1 MGRESSL
8 NLMKFSRLS
17 WIIIAL
23 ALLGALMG
31 YYISIK
37 LSTMTKVMP
46 ESSAISGG
54 QFTGDYLNFPEN
66 SIEGELVVHFKKRGD
81 YFDCLKAL
89 ARAGMPPLGQ
99 IDELLVIRVSEAAYR
114 RVDLGQYNPSASFSY
129 LVERPLPPFKTT
141 PYSLTN
147 LVAYEESARIVTG
160 GTFSGSGEGV
170 IVAVL
175 DSGIMSHPQFDD
187 VYTVHINL
195 VGGNMA
201 GLGAAHGNSVASII
215 TGSEGI
221 AADAELLVVRVLDDE
236 GFGNSYHVSEGIVQ
250 AVDLGAQIINMSL
263 GLYQDSPLLRQ
274 AVAYA
279 HERGVLM
286 VAAAGNDGYE
296 GLPYPAA
303 YSDVLSVTAIDG
315 TSQHAI
321 FPNKSNAIDFAAPGV
336 GILTA
341 MEDGGTVLFSG
352 TSAATPFVTGTLAA
366 LISGE
371 RALPPKQAAEL
382 LKRTLN
388 DQGAPGADPIYG
400 AGVVDWNRLRER
412 FNTGLLDVALADIFL
427 PASALPGTTMP
438 IEVTVQ
444 NRGTR
449 WFDSAQLEVFIN
461 EDEPRLFTLGALS
474 PGQITTRKVFTPIPL
489 LDSGETLR
497 LDARVFSEKFD
508 EDIRPENNIKSISFS
523 QGSQ

>member
-1 MGRESSL
+1 
-8 NLMKFSRLS
+8 MKFPRLS

-46 ESSAISGG
+46 KSSAISGG
-54 QFTGDYLNFPEN
+54 QFSGDHLNFPQN

-81 YFDCLKAL
+81 YLDCLKAL
-89 ARAGMPPLGQ
+89 ARAGMPPLGH
-99 IDELLVIRVSEAAYR
+99 IDELLVIRVSEGAYR
-114 RVDLGQYNPSASFSY
+114 RVDLGQYNPSASY
-129 LVERPLPPFKTT
+129 NYRVERPLPPFKTN
-141 PYSLTN
+141 PYSLMN
-147 LVAYEESARIVTG
+147 LVAYDESARLVTG
-160 GTFSGSGEGV
+160 GTFAGSGEGV
-170 IVAVL
+170 LVAVL

-201 GLGAAHGNSVASII
+201 GPGAAHGNSVASII

-221 AADAELLVVRVLDDE
+221 AADAELLIVRVLNDE

-274 AVAYA
+274 AVDYAY
-279 HERGVLM
+279 ERDVLI
-286 VAAAGNDGYE
+286 VAAAGNDAYE

-303 YSDVLSVTAIDG
+303 YSGVLSVTAIDG
-315 TSQHAI
+315 TSQHAL

-341 MEDGGTVLFSG
+341 KNDEGTVLFSG

-366 LISGE
+366 LISGD
-371 RALPPKQAAEL
+371 RALPPKQAVDL
-382 LKRTLN
+382 LKRLLN
-388 DQGAPGADPIYG
+388 DQGAPGKDPVYG
-400 AGVVDWNRLRER
+400 AGVVDWNRLRDR
-412 FNTGLLDVALADIFL
+412 FDTDLLDVALADIFL
-427 PASALPGTTMP
+427 PTSAKPGTTMP
-438 IEVTVQ
+438 IEVIVQ

-449 WFDSAQLEVFIN
+449 WFDSAQLEIFVN
-461 EDEPRLFTLGALS
+461 EDGPRSFTLGALS
-474 PGQITTRKVFTPIPL
+474 PGQITTRKVFTSIPEF
-489 LDSGETLR
+489 DSGETLR
-497 LDARVFSEKFD
+497 LGARVLPKEFH
-508 EDIRPENNIKSISFS
+508 EDIYPENNIKSIVYG
-523 QGSQ
+523 QGRQ